1 MLDTDE
7 VDLLYSRCGSD
18 STAFL
23 NSSEPPGTPPSTP
36 ILPCAGTKNQQRER
50 RHRRS
55 LSEQIFSRAI
65 LHSSRSRSCH
75 REEREKGGSEGG
87 GESLS
92 DFPGDESKYKNRI
105 GRAALYYDFSPFEK
119 YQNGTLKRSTSG
131 STHNTIYLKNV
142 LKRTVKKVLISSR
155 ADDDAIAGSSQSDSR
170 VMTREVKNKYK
181 RMSDERKRYHQQR
194 ASSAHDYTETSLCWN
209 CKLTIRGAKL
219 KAKYNCCVH
228 VYYAEKLLTKTE
240 FSGET
245 ANPVWCKTISFPVN
259 NADEPLQLQLIEKH
273 NIRSDKLI
281 GRAYIYLLRD
291 QTVCSHEAPIK
302 YFSIKKKNSQNLGN
316 ICVETCIDFGLLSS
330 NDDDSTMLA
339 SPAYSESL
347 DGLGSEVPTS
357 KSIPRPIYKRI
368 THIVSSHV
376 RLPSFNRQKSK
387 VLIRESNPSIV
398 EAASTRADESFFF
411 SPFEVTRRYV
421 ENDGVAKP
429 FNIPWN
435 PFFDWPGCY
444 CQDLSIVALK
454 KRYPTHFWQLYI
466 PKIRWPIEFLL
477 PMSRLRLPK
486 SNFVDNLEV
495 GDSVK
500 YSKIVES
507 GFANVYL
514 IGARGLRSIPQVEMM
529 AKNNLEDK
537 SGGIASTVSGFL
549 ASSVFGGNSSVSE
562 STMAGPESRGS
573 VVNLGSPGAN
583 CTSPET
589 LAATLVA
596 LHWAAKSL
604 TLQPSPQV
612 EFAYGNEKK
621 SSSIVKNNSN
631 PNFLEEFDFQVK
643 NGSPRY
649 IRVTVYDR
657 ETQPGTGGIPRNS
670 IIGETVIDLND
681 MPLEITLR
689 MEIQLLKNSSEA
701 RILMFVTITG
711 LTTSSGSPLMDR
723 LEVNHPTSSII
734 SSNTGIPRSQSLS
747 SLALSDDGNKLST
760 REIYSDNEVQF
771 DHKNVSPTLLEH
783 LYEHYS
789 LRKAFKNVQDIG
801 WMRLKICS
809 AMGLGGKAINGKTE
823 IFCVVD
829 MQNTH
834 LRTQSIIKRKNPTW
848 NRSFVL
854 PLSDIHSIMKIAVV
868 EGEKNKNEVI
878 AGLAIHPLRVEN
890 GGSKWY
896 ALKTPD
902 LRNPTKGSILLEF
915 NLVYSKQLQQRL
927 EHLEIPFKLFG
938 WISQTVED
946 WLVWKNPINSI
957 LALMGYQLIVY
968 YFQPYFIPLV
978 VVFILVKNRL
988 FNRRNVDYVK
998 HESKNSKTPVRLAS
1012 SLEHK
1017 IYKDQYEMLE
1027 QYTSNRFRN
1036 SELSAQN
1043 EKDEIKSYDCE
1054 DNKLESTKQLSTSL
1068 KDLANL
1074 DEYIF
1079 SIRNVSGDMPEE
1091 RDEERKTPTPTPNKS
1106 EGKTVKTFLSA
1117 YKEKKNRVFEVIEG
1131 IASTYERIEGLFNW
1145 RIPWLSTLFV
1155 ITMLIMTATLF
1166 LVPFKFIIMLYG
1178 LIKFTKKILRPNAPR
1193 NNELKDLLSRVP
1205 DLIEASPTGEAELCT
1220 GEIIRITPDKAY
1232 YENCN
1237 EKTLYVDY
1245 ENIVRVL
1252 NVGSLIFIDDGLI
1265 CVRVKEKGA
1274 DYLDCVIENGGRL
1287 GSKKGVNLPGS
1298 PVDLPAMSEKDRQD
1312 ILFAVN
1318 NNLDMIFASF
1328 IRDAK
1333 AIYEMR
1339 QLMGERGAR
1348 IKIIAKIEN
1357 HQGVK
1362 NINEIIDAA
1371 DGIMVARGDL
1381 GIEIPPE
1388 KVFLVQKMCFERCNF
1403 VGKPCICATQMLE
1416 SMTYK
1421 PRATRAES
1429 SDVANAVLDG
1439 ADCVMLSGESAKG
1452 KYPVEC
1458 VRTMSG
1464 ICREAESV
1472 SSRMRPYNGLQS
1484 MTKLPAETNLGTAIA
1499 AVEASLSIAA
1509 RAILCITSSGE
1520 SSRMLSWHRPLCP
1533 ILCVTRDPVAAR
1545 QLNLFWGCIPII
1557 YEGKGADC
1565 WSEDVNHRIECGINY
1580 GLQIGWRS
1588 EPGHTNAVRI
1598 IQLGSFENH
1607 DVIGFPE
1614 LKHLKY

>member
-259 NADEPLQLQLIEKH
+259 NADEPLQ
-273 NIRSDKLI
+273 
-281 GRAYIYLLRD
+281 
-291 QTVCSHEAPIK
+291 
-302 YFSIKKKNSQNLGN
+302 
-316 ICVETCIDFGLLSS
+316 
-330 NDDDSTMLA
+330 
-339 SPAYSESL
+339 
-347 DGLGSEVPTS
+347 
-357 KSIPRPIYKRI
+357 RI

-670 IIGETVIDLND
+670 IIGE
-681 MPLEITLR
+681 
-689 MEIQLLKNSSEA
+689 
-701 RILMFVTITG
+701 
-711 LTTSSGSPLMDR
+711 
-723 LEVNHPTSSII
+723 
-734 SSNTGIPRSQSLS
+734 
-747 SLALSDDGNKLST
+747 
-760 REIYSDNEVQF
+760 
-771 DHKNVSPTLLEH
+771 
-783 LYEHYS
+783 
-789 LRKAFKNVQDIG
+789 
-801 WMRLKICS
+801 
-809 AMGLGGKAINGKTE
+809 
-823 IFCVVD
+823 
-829 MQNTH
+829 
-834 LRTQSIIKRKNPTW
+834 
-848 NRSFVL
+848 
-854 PLSDIHSIMKIAVV
+854 
-868 EGEKNKNEVI
+868 
-878 AGLAIHPLRVEN
+878 
-890 GGSKWY
+890 
-896 ALKTPD
+896 
-902 LRNPTKGSILLEF
+902 
-915 NLVYSKQLQQRL
+915 
-927 EHLEIPFKLFG
+927 
-938 WISQTVED
+938 
-946 WLVWKNPINSI
+946 
-957 LALMGYQLIVY
+957 
-968 YFQPYFIPLV
+968 
-978 VVFILVKNRL
+978 
-988 FNRRNVDYVK
+988 
-998 HESKNSKTPVRLAS
+998 
-1012 SLEHK
+1012 
-1017 IYKDQYEMLE
+1017 
-1027 QYTSNRFRN
+1027 
-1036 SELSAQN
+1036 
-1043 EKDEIKSYDCE
+1043 
-1054 DNKLESTKQLSTSL
+1054 
-1068 KDLANL
+1068 
-1074 DEYIF
+1074 
-1079 SIRNVSGDMPEE
+1079 
-1091 RDEERKTPTPTPNKS
+1091 
-1106 EGKTVKTFLSA
+1106 
-1117 YKEKKNRVFEVIEG
+1117 
-1131 IASTYERIEGLFNW
+1131 
-1145 RIPWLSTLFV
+1145 
-1155 ITMLIMTATLF
+1155 
-1166 LVPFKFIIMLYG
+1166 
-1178 LIKFTKKILRPNAPR
+1178 
-1193 NNELKDLLSRVP
+1193 
-1205 DLIEASPTGEAELCT
+1205 
-1220 GEIIRITPDKAY
+1220 
-1232 YENCN
+1232 
-1237 EKTLYVDY
+1237 
-1245 ENIVRVL
+1245 
-1252 NVGSLIFIDDGLI
+1252 
-1265 CVRVKEKGA
+1265 
-1274 DYLDCVIENGGRL
+1274 
-1287 GSKKGVNLPGS
+1287 
-1298 PVDLPAMSEKDRQD
+1298 
-1312 ILFAVN
+1312 
-1318 NNLDMIFASF
+1318 
-1328 IRDAK
+1328 
-1333 AIYEMR
+1333 
-1339 QLMGERGAR
+1339 
-1348 IKIIAKIEN
+1348 
-1357 HQGVK
+1357 
-1362 NINEIIDAA
+1362 
-1371 DGIMVARGDL
+1371 
-1381 GIEIPPE
+1381 
-1388 KVFLVQKMCFERCNF
+1388 
-1403 VGKPCICATQMLE
+1403 
-1416 SMTYK
+1416 
-1421 PRATRAES
+1421 
-1429 SDVANAVLDG
+1429 
-1439 ADCVMLSGESAKG
+1439 
-1452 KYPVEC
+1452 
-1458 VRTMSG
+1458 
-1464 ICREAESV
+1464 
-1472 SSRMRPYNGLQS
+1472 
-1484 MTKLPAETNLGTAIA
+1484 
-1499 AVEASLSIAA
+1499 
-1509 RAILCITSSGE
+1509 
-1520 SSRMLSWHRPLCP
+1520 
-1533 ILCVTRDPVAAR
+1533 
-1545 QLNLFWGCIPII
+1545 
-1557 YEGKGADC
+1557 
-1565 WSEDVNHRIECGINY
+1565 
-1580 GLQIGWRS
+1580 
-1588 EPGHTNAVRI
+1588 
-1598 IQLGSFENH
+1598 
-1607 DVIGFPE
+1607 
-1614 LKHLKY
+1614 